1 VHRRAHNLA
10 VMAAELEACSRAGDV
25 ASDTVIIKTGGKR
38 ESYPNAEATK
48 AGVGCEAGEF

>member
-1 VHRRAHNLA
+1 
-10 VMAAELEACSRAGDV
+10 MAAELEACNRTGDIAAG
-25 ASDTVIIKTGGKR
+25 TVVIKTGGKP